1 MAAVASPY
9 GFVPVN
15 RLGGYENG
23 SFRQLKMTNSY
34 GTSIFFGDIAEL
46 VAAGTI
52 EIDTV
57 ATSSRPI
64 GIFQGCSYTDPS
76 LNYKVFSQMW
86 TASTVSTDIL
96 AQVADDPRQ
105 IFKVQGE
112 GSWTQAMLGLNA
124 EVSTYVA
131 GNSNFGKSVLSL
143 EATTPATTNT
153 FPFRSID
160 FVDGPDSAVADA
172 FTDMLVV
179 WNAGIHQYDL
189 ALGT

>member
-1 MAAVASPY
+1 MAATAAPY

-34 GTSIFFGDIAEL
+34 GTSLFFGDVAEL

-64 GIFQGCSYTDPS
+64 GIFQGCSFTDPN

-86 TASTVSTDIL
+86 TASTSATDIL
-96 AQVADDPRQ
+96 AHIADDPRQ
-105 IFKVQGE
+105 VFQVQADEAIAQTG
-112 GSWTQAMLGLNA
+112 LGNNCDII
-124 EVSTYVA
+124 TYAA
-131 GNSNFGKSVLSL
+131 GNTNIGKSILAL
-143 EATTPATTNT
+143 DGGNIATTNT
-153 FPFRSID
+153 LPWRIID
-160 FVDGPDSAVADA
+160 FVDGPDSSVGDA
-172 FTDMLVV
+172 FTDCLVI
-179 WNAGIHQYDL
+179 WNTDIHQYDL

>member
-1 MAAVASPY
+1 MSATATPY

-34 GTSIFFGDIAEL
+34 GTSIFFGDIVEL

-57 ATSSRPI
+57 ASSTRPI
-64 GIFQGCSYTDPS
+64 GVFQGCSFTDPN
-76 LNYKVFSQMW
+76 LNYKLFAQMW
-86 TASTVSTDIL
+86 TASTVATDIL
-96 AQVADDPRQ
+96 AHVADDPRQ
-105 IFKVQGE
+105 MFQVQGE

-131 GNSNFGKSVLSL
+131 GNTNFGKSVLSL
-143 EATTPATTNT
+143 EATTPATTAT
-153 FPFRSID
+153 FPFRSVD
-160 FVDGPDSAVADA
+160 FVDGPDSSVGDA
-172 FTDMLVV
+172 YTDMIVM
-179 WNAGIHQYDL
+179 WNADIHQYDL

>member
-23 SFRQLKMTNSY
+23 SFRQLKVTNSY
-34 GTSIFFGDIAEL
+34 TSSIFFGDIAEL

-52 EIDTV
+52 ELDSS
-57 ATSSRPI
+57 ATSTRPI

-76 LNYKVFSQMW
+76 LNYKVFAQMW

-96 AQVADDPRQ
+96 AHIADDPRQ
-105 IFKVQGE
+105 VFKVQGE
-112 GSWTQAMLGLNA
+112 GSFTQAMLGLNA

-131 GNSNFGKSVLSL
+131 GNTKFGKSVLSL

-153 FPFRSID
+153 FPFRTID
-160 FVDGPDSAVADA
+160 FVDGPDSTVGDA
-172 FTDMLVV
+172 FTDMLVI